1 MAQGGG
7 GAPSLQAFRRHG
19 DVALRDVGSGL
30 MGVGQQ
36 LVILV
41 VFSNP
46 NGSVALWNAS
56 VALIIFQTSEC
67 RGRLR
72 SILPWGDG
80 VTGPWER
87 CHSTEPP
94 LWLLC
99 YACSVPALPWHSHI
113 PGWDSRSA
121 ARCTRHHKAEQTLG
135 FSLCPLGLWGA
146 LAEREELL
154 RLSAWEENET
164 SENTSL

>member
-67 RGRLR
+67 QGRLR

-99 YACSVPALPWHSHI
+99 YACSVPALSLDGNRGALPVAQGTTRQNK
-113 PGWDSRSA
+113 PWDSLC
-121 ARCTRHHKAEQTLG
+121 ARWVCGGR
-135 FSLCPLGLWGA
+135 
-146 LAEREELL
+146 
-154 RLSAWEENET
+154 
-164 SENTSL
+164 